1 MTCPRSNNL
10 PSTWL
15 AAGQRLAPPHHR
27 QRMHPRQ
34 RQAPSRTPCTA
45 RPIADPP
52 WSAVPWVGVRE
63 GQGGDPEAP
72 ETARGP
78 IEGAKG
84 RASKPNWRRKCP
96 AIPASPGAP
105 SPFLCDS
112 ACSTTLFLNL
122 TWGRAK
128 SALSAAQAQA
138 LLATIAAGPPAE
150 GCLLRMSPSLAASP
164 STDNLS
170 RIPSPCFSSF
180 EPACSVLET

>member
-1 MTCPRSNNL
+1 MTCPRSKNL

-112 ACSTTLFLNL
+112 ACSTTLFLKISPGAGQSLPCPPRRHKPSWPRSRLGLPQRAAYSECPLPLPPHPPPTTSLGSPLPVFRVSNL
-122 TWGRAK
+122 
-128 SALSAAQAQA
+128 LV
-138 LLATIAAGPPAE
+138 
-150 GCLLRMSPSLAASP
+150 
-164 STDNLS
+164 
-170 RIPSPCFSSF
+170 PC
-180 EPACSVLET
+180 